1 MNFNWQAPPQTS
13 ASDREKFKINQDDI
27 IAIQIANDANIANAR
42 NQQFVLKTP
51 QSLTP
56 IESMSPEQLL
66 SDEAG
71 NEMLAQQNLKMLKF
85 RDQEVADI
93 MVNIRRDP
101 QLSFTLLNANFPAI
115 KAELEKRFN
124 LKLVTPTFFIDFL
137 KAYLAKVSK
146 SLGLTQYSRSKNDSV
161 DTVEELRTILPDVD
175 DLQFLRKQAQKL
187 NYDKGK
193 LAQLDELINE
203 LPNETDYANI
213 ALMDPVGRQQAL
225 QEFLILMK
233 DLPTASQVR
242 SFAEGVD
249 SGNVDRRSF
258 NDGMMKLLNSISV
271 TFSKPELRMAQE
283 QTQVQA
289 RELPEPSAPPIRL
302 KEEPKQ
308 FKVPKME
315 DYKTP
320 VKPTRNFMNDP
331 QSLPLKDIKNYFKE
345 NPGIASQLKDT
356 RSGEKLRYTKLT
368 KSRTSKGVSIYDTNL
383 LEIWGGQEDMPTT
396 EGFGLGNMN
405 SIQRQPKNPIRIGRG
420 IAAVETPAWREF
432 GKFVVNLNHLE
443 NQDIFNIKYKNCM
456 GAVPSFKPVAVSDIY
471 RDFVIDLLESGKP
484 NTRVYNQICDEE
496 KKHFEKVASTA
507 GIFKGLGL
515 PRTVIDTE
523 EQDVKRFELLRGEV
537 VAGNNNQKVLSELRK
552 LTVKLMNSDRI
563 KRKQGL
569 DILMELSAM

>member
-93 MVNIRRDP
+93 MINIRRDP
-101 QLSFTLLNANFPAI
+101 QLSFTLLNSNFPAI

-161 DTVEELRTILPDVD
+161 DTVEEIRTIIPDRYDLEFLRQHAINLNYSVDNIEKLD
-175 DLQFLRKQAQKL
+175 DLINQFIPTER
-187 NYDKGK
+187 
-193 LAQLDELINE
+193 
-203 LPNETDYANI
+203 DYENI
-213 ALMDPVGRQQAL
+213 ALMDPVDRQESFRNL
-225 QEFLILMK
+225 LETTK

-242 SFAEGVD
+242 NLVEGIENGVL
-249 SGNVDRRSF
+249 DRRTV
-258 NDGMMKLLNSISV
+258 NNAMMKLLNSIDI
-271 TFSKPELRMAQE
+271 TLSKPVFRQFEQE
-283 QTQVQA
+283 Q
-289 RELPEPSAPPIRL
+289 ELPEPIEPPPYL
-302 KEEPKQ
+302 SEPIQLRPVPEPTQPRQ

-315 DYKTP
+315 DFKTP

-331 QSLPLKDIKNYFKE
+331 QSLPLKDIKDYFKQ
-345 NPGIASQLKDT
+345 NPGIAAQLKDT

-383 LEIWGGQEDMPTT
+383 IQIWGQEEPPTT

-420 IAAVETPAWREF
+420 IAAV
-432 GKFVVNLNHLE
+432 
-443 NQDIFNIKYKNCM
+443 
-456 GAVPSFKPVAVSDIY
+456 
-471 RDFVIDLLESGKP
+471 
-484 NTRVYNQICDEE
+484 
-496 KKHFEKVASTA
+496 
-507 GIFKGLGL
+507 
-515 PRTVIDTE
+515 
-523 EQDVKRFELLRGEV
+523 
-537 VAGNNNQKVLSELRK
+537 
-552 LTVKLMNSDRI
+552 
-563 KRKQGL
+563 
-569 DILMELSAM
+569 